1 MAQNYSTGQE
11 QAIRPHAS
19 ESTELARVPL
29 EQATRSSEPACN
41 LPGERRRDGNRRQ
54 SSIGAFVYGNF
65 RPRRRM
71 SRRASDAH
79 VFLFDWHEPR
89 VFYLAL
95 CILLLSCTDA
105 LFTLNL
111 LTAGASEANVVMASL
126 LGKGIDVFLVGKL
139 GLTAFSLFILA
150 VAARRKFYGPVN
162 VEHLLKAL
170 CICYILVIYYEIYL
184 FRFVFDLQILPY
196 I

>member
-1 MAQNYSTGQE
+1 MAQKYSTSQW
-11 QAIRPHAS
+11 QASSTDPH
-19 ESTELARVPL
+19 ESTEIASIPHDRVTMSSA
-29 EQATRSSEPACN
+29 QACD
-41 LPGERRRDGNRRQ
+41 LLVERRRDGNRRK
-54 SSIGAFVYGNF
+54 SSLGAFVYGNF

-95 CILLLSCTDA
+95 GILLLSCTDA

-126 LGKGIDVFLVGKL
+126 LGEGIDVFLVGKL
-139 GLTAFSLFILA
+139 CLTAFSLFILA
-150 VAARRKFYGPVN
+150 VAARRKFYGFVS
-162 VEHLLKAL
+162 VEDLLKAL